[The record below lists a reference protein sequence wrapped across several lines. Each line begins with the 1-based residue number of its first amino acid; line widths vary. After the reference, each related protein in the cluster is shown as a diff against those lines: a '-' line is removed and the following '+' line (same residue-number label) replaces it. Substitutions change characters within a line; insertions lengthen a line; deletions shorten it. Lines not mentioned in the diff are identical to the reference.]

1 MRGKDRMKEK
11 HVVTIAGTSLTVITE
26 EDGDYVNSIARLLDR
41 RVNDMM
47 LNKNKCSKMDALI
60 LLSLDYLDST
70 IKLKAEVEELK
81 EKLNELKEQY

>member
-1 MRGKDRMKEK
+1 MKEK